1 MNQRT
6 VRLLNDY
13 ARLVNKKPR
22 EIRKWWNSLSW
33 KERTRERER
42 ILKEL
47 EGEVSEVTEVSEESE
62 S

>member
-33 KERTRERER
+33 KDRSRERER

-47 EGEVSEVTEVSEESE
+47 EGEISQESE